1 MKLAVGVEE
10 VLAVGVTKAV
20 DVVEETVATGLP
32 KNRASCNSV
41 ESSSPGM
48 ISSLGFFILRV
59 SLWTLP
65 LSFCES
71 EEAD

>member
-1 MKLAVGVEE
+1 MGVEE
-10 VLAVGVTKAV
+10 AVDVGVTKAV
-20 DVVEETVATGLP
+20 DVVVEETVATGLP
-32 KNRASCNSV
+32 KNRASCTSV

-71 EEAD
+71 EETD

>member
-1 MKLAVGVEE
+1 MGVEE
-10 VLAVGVTKAV
+10 AVDVGVTKAV

-32 KNRASCNSV
+32 KNRASCTSV
-41 ESSSPGM
+41 ESSSPGI
-48 ISSLGFFILRV
+48 ISSLGFFILRA

>member
-1 MKLAVGVEE
+1 MGVDEVLDVGVP
-10 VLAVGVTKAV
+10 KAV

-32 KNRASCNSV
+32 KNRASCTSV

-71 EEAD
+71 EETD